1 MCILHNIHLFFSIY
15 STFFWCFHLIYQFRH
30 YKIRVLPDCKSL
42 YTRAVINF
50 YSSIDILSPE
60 RYNDNKLIFTG

>member
-1 MCILHNIHLFFSIY
+1 MCIWHNIHLFFSIY

-30 YKIRVLPDCKSL
+30 YKIRVLPDCKPL